1 MALRPLFAVELPPRI
16 SCKGVGATRTRFTP
30 SLRSCRLGLEEAL
43 GDRVHSVGE
52 RFTLLPRLTPADAAC
67 STDISL
73 DERRELLALLS
84 ASFGTSAGIVSYCTA
99 AMGAENIAAGTLS
112 FSFCRFLAL
121 RWTGNHCRAAGGRGR
136 EGSDSLQLARGAV
149 L

>member
-1 MALRPLFAVELPPRI
+1 MRDHLSKCLSSSLF
-16 SCKGVGATRTRFTP
+16 G
-30 SLRSCRLGLEEAL
+30 GLEEAL

-67 STDISL
+67 STAISL

-121 RWTGNHCRAAGGRGR
+121 RWMATIAGGLRGTR
-136 EGSDSLQLARGAV
+136 KRDGTATECSLQV
-149 L
+149 S